1 MAAQPPDEERDLG
14 MTMPSLHPDSI
25 RIPAA
30 WEAHSYCWMAWAVH
44 PEWGDYVELVKRE
57 LREII
62 VTIAEFEP
70 VRVLVPPDQI
80 RDAQGQT
87 FGPNVEIIEAPVD
100 DIWMR
105 DIAPTF
111 ALSESGLIAVDWN
124 FNGWG
129 STPIRPTR
137 PGDRLAGLISSK
149 LGISAMSAPFI
160 ADGGAVVT
168 DGDGT
173 VVTTKSC
180 LLNPNRNPAFGR
192 TEQQR
197 MESIEQGFSTLGIR
211 NVIWLDGD
219 ATEPITSGHTDGY
232 VLFTEPGKMLVEGV
246 DTADCPTDGFREA
259 DIDLLRRSLDAQS
272 RSLTVKTVLPPR
284 QKYLRGSSQRTLA
297 PCYLNAYL
305 ANGGVIAAQFGD
317 TERDEAAFEA
327 LQQAFP
333 TRKIRML
340 RIDHIASGGGGIHCV
355 TQEMPLAGPGLSR

>member
-1 MAAQPPDEERDLG
+1 MTTPPV
-14 MTMPSLHPDSI
+14 HPDGI

-30 WEAHSYCWMAWAVH
+30 WEPHSYCWMAWAVH
-44 PEWGDYVELVKRE
+44 PEWGDYVEPVKRE

-62 VTIAEFEP
+62 LTISEFEP
-70 VRVLVPPDQI
+70 IRVLVPPDQI
-80 RDAQGQT
+80 CDAQDQS

-111 ALSESGLIAVDWN
+111 ALSESGFIAVDWN
-124 FNGWG
+124 FNAWG
-129 STPIRPTR
+129 STPIRPAR

-149 LGISAMSAPFI
+149 LGISAMPAPFI

-192 TEQQR
+192 TER
-197 MESIEQGFSTLGIR
+197 ERIASIEQGFSTLGIC

-232 VLFTEPGKMLVEGV
+232 VLFTEPGKLIVEGIDLV
-246 DTADCPTDGFREA
+246 DGPSCTSSGQT
-259 DIDLLRRSLDAQS
+259 DIDRLKRSKDARNCPLQI
-272 RSLTVKTVLPPR
+272 TTVLPPR
-284 QKYLRGSSQRTLA
+284 RQYMRFAQRAFA

-305 ANGGVIAAQFGD
+305 ANGAVVTGKFGD
-317 TERDEAAFEA
+317 PERDEAARVV
-327 LQQAFP
+327 LQELFP
-333 TRKIRML
+333 GRDVRML
-340 RIDHIASGGGGIHCV
+340 SIDHIAWGGGGIHCL
-355 TQEMPLAGPGLSR
+355 TQPMPHTNRLSAGCGLTNR